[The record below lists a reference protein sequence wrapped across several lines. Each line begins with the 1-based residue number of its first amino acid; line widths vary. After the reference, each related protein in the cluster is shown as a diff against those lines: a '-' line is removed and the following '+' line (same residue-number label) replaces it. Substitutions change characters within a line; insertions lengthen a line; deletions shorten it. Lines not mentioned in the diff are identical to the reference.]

1 MPAFGAGTGLGD
13 GFQTLTT
20 LAILHYGLSSMNYA
34 LLLAFLVM
42 PYFFMFT
49 YFEQA
54 RLTHRQHKNVFKVE
68 VKDLPI
74 DFEGLPG
81 HMSDVQAQPSEPDP
95 QS

>member
-1 MPAFGAGTGLGD
+1 
-13 GFQTLTT
+13 
-20 LAILHYGLSSMNYA
+20 MNYA

-68 VKDLPI
+68 VKEQPSNLK
-74 DFEGLPG
+74 GLQG
-81 HMSDVQAQPSEPDP
+81 HMSDMQGQPSELDP
-95 QS
+95 ES